1 MSESSPAQSPF
12 DPPAEQKDDS
22 NLKWY
27 QGISGYQWLI
37 LLIASAGWVFDI
49 YEGQIFNITRG
60 DMLSDL
66 LGDDATDG
74 NIKKYG
80 DIFLGVFLLG
90 GTVGGLLFG
99 SMADKFGRGPIMI
112 ATILMYSLFSGLTYF
127 AQTPDHVAILR
138 FLVAMGVGGEWAVAA
153 SLVAEIFPKR
163 ARANA
168 SSIFHASSVLGTWM
182 AALAGILV
190 GANWRYAYL
199 IGIVPALLI
208 VAVRWYVKE
217 PESWQSGAAKRKD
230 AGSFKSLFGN
240 AVSTRRAILGMLLA
254 AVGLGTFWAG
264 LVATQGLV
272 KEYLVGTGM
281 DEAEAAQKGKFA
293 YGFIQTLGSGIG
305 LVLFGPISDRIGRK
319 NSFVAFHLAAFAMVL
334 VVCLGTWTYNQY
346 LCLLPFYGFFALGI
360 HAGYAVYFPELF
372 PTHLRSTGA
381 SFCFNGGRLVAAS
394 MLFVAGSIKE
404 NMPLNQAMAW
414 LGCIFLVGAV
424 IVLFL
429 PETRDQDLLEETA
442 EVPD

>member
-1 MSESSPAQSPF
+1 MSTGEPVSDANQ
-12 DPPAEQKDDS
+12 
-22 NLKWY
+22 KWY
-27 QGISGYQWLI
+27 EGINKYQWLI

-60 DMLSDL
+60 DMLKDL
-66 LGDDATDG
+66 LGADGTDG

-99 SMADKFGRGPIMI
+99 SLADKYGRRPIMV

-127 AQTPDHVAILR
+127 AQTPEQVAGLR

-153 SLVAEIFPKR
+153 SLVAEIFPKH
-163 ARANA
+163 ARAHA
-168 SSIFHASSVLGTWM
+168 SSIFHASSVFGTWL
-182 AALAGILV
+182 ATLAGMLV
-190 GANWRYAYL
+190 ATNWRYAYL
-199 IGIVPALLI
+199 LGVIPALLI
-208 VAVRWYVKE
+208 VAVRVYVKE
-217 PESWQSGAAKRKD
+217 PERWQAKAAKRQD
-230 AGSFKSLFGN
+230 AGSFRSLFSD
-240 AVSTRRAILGMLLA
+240 AMLARRALLGMLLA

-264 LVATQGLV
+264 LVATQNLV
-272 KEYLVGTGM
+272 TEYLVGTGM
-281 DEAEAAQKGKFA
+281 EAAEASQKGKFA
-293 YGFIQTLGSGIG
+293 YGFVQTLGSGIG
-305 LVLFGPISDRIGRK
+305 LILFGPISNYLGRK
-319 NSFVAFHLAAFAMVL
+319 KAFVLFHLAAFVMVL
-334 VVCLGTWTYNQY
+334 VVCLGTWTYTQY
-346 LCLLPFYGFFALGI
+346 LLVLPIFGFFALGI

-394 MLFVAGSIKE
+394 MLFVAGPLKKA
-404 NMPLNQAMAW
+404 MPLNEAMAW

-429 PETRDQDLLEETA
+429 PETRHEDLEDA
-442 EVPD
+442 APPASPDTDSAGE